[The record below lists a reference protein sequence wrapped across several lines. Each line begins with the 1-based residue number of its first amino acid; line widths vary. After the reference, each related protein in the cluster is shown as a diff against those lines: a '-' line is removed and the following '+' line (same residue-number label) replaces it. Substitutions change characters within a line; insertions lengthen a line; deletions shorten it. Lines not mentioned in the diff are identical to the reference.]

1 MGELG
6 RLIQAHKDAERYH
19 VTNAAIA
26 RQVGVTRGAV
36 GYWIKGTAR
45 PSAESTRRL
54 AKLLGIPHAV
64 VLNAVLLDAGYLQPK
79 DVPSHDAT
87 AAIAAETVPD
97 DAMSDLTA
105 EELERQLR
113 TEASQ
118 PPPPESADPG
128 PH

>member
-6 RLIQAHKDAERYH
+6 RLIQAHKDAERYD

-45 PSAESTRRL
+45 PSAESTRQL

-64 VLNAVLLDAGYLQPK
+64 VLNAVLVDAGYLQPK
-79 DVPSHDAT
+79 DALSHDAT
-87 AAIAAETVPD
+87 TTKPTGASPVEGKVVIPETPQ
-97 DAMSDLTA
+97 
-105 EELERQLR
+105 RQG
-113 TEASQ
+113 ASAKRSRAPRQ
-118 PPPPESADPG
+118 
-128 PH
+128 

>member
-6 RLIQAHKDAERYH
+6 RLIQAHKAAERYD

-45 PSAESTRRL
+45 PSAESTRQL

-64 VLNAVLLDAGYLQPK
+64 VLNAVLVDAGYLQ
-79 DVPSHDAT
+79 VTEAT
-87 AAIAAETVPD
+87 AETVTEPKRATD
-97 DAMSDLTA
+97 PKRARA
-105 EELERQLR
+105 RRRQ
-113 TEASQ
+113 
-118 PPPPESADPG
+118 G
-128 PH
+128 

>member
-6 RLIQAHKDAERYH
+6 RLIQAHKDAERYD

-87 AAIAAETVPD
+87 AANARAGASPAEVIE
-97 DAMSDLTA
+97 ATA
-105 EELERQLR
+105 EPLTSPKLKPAAGPRRPPAPRRQ
-113 TEASQ
+113 
-118 PPPPESADPG
+118 G
-128 PH
+128 